1 MSHEIFMPALSSTMT
16 EGKIVEWLKN
26 PGDKV
31 ERGESVLVVESD
43 KADMDVESFQDGY
56 LAAVLMPAG
65 STAPVGETIGLIV
78 ENQDEI
84 ASIQEQNKGKQTE
97 VSSDAQLELPN
108 NKPEIKEEKQKEVP
122 QNNEQEVEIKREK
135 VITTSN
141 EIQFNA
147 STSNNSSRVIA
158 SPRAKKLASTMGVE
172 LAKVHGSGPHG
183 RIQADDVLKANGQP
197 VSIPWIGEGSS
208 PASISS
214 PHVQAE
220 RKSET
225 LGNSF
230 GNPGETVQFNTL
242 QKAVNKNM
250 ESSLNVPCFRVG
262 YSINTDKLDN
272 FYKKVK
278 QNGVTMT
285 ALLVK
290 AVAKTLKKHPQVNSS
305 FSENGIS
312 YPENINIAV
321 AVAMEDGGLITP
333 VLKEPCNTDLFELS
347 REWKDL
353 VKRSRAKQLEP
364 DEYSTGTFTLSNL
377 GMFGVDRFDA
387 ILPPG
392 TGAILAIASSKP
404 TVVANNDGSISV
416 KKIMQVN
423 LTADHRVIYGADGAS
438 FLKDLSSLIENEPE
452 TLVA

>member
-84 ASIQEQNKGKQTE
+84 ASIQEQNKGKQIE

-108 NKPEIKEEKQKEVP
+108 KKSEIKEEKQKEVP
-122 QNNEQEVEIKREK
+122 QINEQEVEIKRKK
-135 VITTSN
+135 VLTTSN

-208 PASISS
+208 PASIASS
-214 PHVQAE
+214 HVQPE
-220 RKSET
+220 SKSEK

-262 YSINTDKLDN
+262 YSINTDNLDI

-312 YPENINIAV
+312 YPENVNIAV

-404 TVVANNDGSISV
+404 TVVANDDGSISV